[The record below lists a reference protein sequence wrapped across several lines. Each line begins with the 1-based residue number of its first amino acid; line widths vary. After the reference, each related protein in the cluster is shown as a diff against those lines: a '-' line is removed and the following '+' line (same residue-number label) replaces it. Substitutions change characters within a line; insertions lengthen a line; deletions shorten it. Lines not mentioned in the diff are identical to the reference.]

1 MKIKVKALAH
11 LKDPLNKLAPEGEL
25 EVPEGATV
33 GTVLTALEPLA
44 NPLGI
49 VLVNGRPRS
58 KDYRLHPG
66 DDLVLF
72 PPLEGG

>member
-1 MKIKVKALAH
+1 MKIKVKAFAH
-11 LKDPLNKLAPEGEL
+11 MKDSLEKLAPEGEL
-25 EVPEGATV
+25 DVPEGATV
-33 GTVLTALEPLA
+33 GTVLHALNLLAYPLK
-44 NPLGI
+44 I

-58 KDYRLHPG
+58 EDYRLRPG